1 MLLSKYLFLK
11 KELMTGFCTN
21 YITPLSLDIMYGR
34 PRIFT
39 FYFLGI
45 MHHFYHRIFESCQ
58 KVPEYTHIYSSKE
71 RHFWS
76 YDYVLYLS
84 AFNTHA

>member
-1 MLLSKYLFLK
+1 
-11 KELMTGFCTN
+11 MTGFCTN

-58 KVPEYTHIYSSKE
+58 KVPEYHTYIPPRNAIFDPTITFFTS
-71 RHFWS
+71 
-76 YDYVLYLS
+76 LLS
-84 AFNTHA
+84 TPMLNINKINRGY